1 VSSFLVLN
9 NKSYCYLQYSTRE
22 SCCGLVV
29 MFFNILAAMAG
40 KLVSA
45 GSPEAGVRS
54 WPAMPP
60 ACCGQ
65 KRGRPC
71 SLFPAQGLAPLSW
84 FSSPMQMTI
93 PSLSRLISWH
103 FGRSDGCRG
112 STRGAVGMRTGA
124 GGAWGAA
131 ACSRVA
137 QLRPETS
144 HHLQTTE
151 KQQMAYGN
159 RHCSVTFLLEINEF

>member
-1 VSSFLVLN
+1 MSSFLVLN
-9 NKSYCYLQYSTRE
+9 NKSYCYLQYSSRE

-65 KRGRPC
+65 KRGRPR

-124 GGAWGAA
+124 GGPGEQLLAA
-131 ACSRVA
+131 GWLSCALKPPTTCK
-137 QLRPETS
+137 QLKSSKWLT
-144 HHLQTTE
+144 
-151 KQQMAYGN
+151 
-159 RHCSVTFLLEINEF
+159 VTAIALLHFC